1 MLSQAQRYL
10 NASADLIFNKQVI
23 RIEYENKNRF
33 FRERGKVKFQE
44 ISITSL
50 LFCTDY
56 FLISVGFLFQVTDAP
71 KRGLIVGGIV

>member
-1 MLSQAQRYL
+1 M
-10 NASADLIFNKQVI
+10 
-23 RIEYENKNRF
+23 
-33 FRERGKVKFQE
+33 KFQE

-71 KRGLIVGGIV
+71 KRGLIVGGIVKLGYLRRLGVPL